1 MKVILAEN
9 EQDYLIAL
17 LRQLK
22 ELNLD
27 VNTTETEEGI
37 ILTFNILSPATFREM
52 PQETMIINLRSIN
65 V

>member
-1 MKVILAEN
+1 MKVILAED
-9 EQDYLIAL
+9 EQDYLIGL
-17 LRQLK
+17 LRHLK

-37 ILTFNILSPATFREM
+37 ILSFNILSPATLWNM
-52 PQETMIINLRSIN
+52 PQETMILNLRSIN